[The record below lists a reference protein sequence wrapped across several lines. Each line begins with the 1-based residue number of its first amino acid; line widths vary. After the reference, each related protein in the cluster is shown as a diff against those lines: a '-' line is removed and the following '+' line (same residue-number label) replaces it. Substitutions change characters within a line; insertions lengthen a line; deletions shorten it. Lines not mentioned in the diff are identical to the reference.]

1 MKLYKHFLAETKE
14 EKTAVVT
21 YGRMNPPTIGHV
33 KLAKK
38 IHAEAR
44 RRKAEP
50 FIFLSPSQNA
60 KKDPLLSLIHI

>member
-1 MKLYKHFLAETKE
+1 MTNYRNFLAEAKQ

-38 IHAEAR
+38 SESGR
-44 RRKAEP
+44 CPEV
-50 FIFLSPSQNA
+50 Q
-60 KKDPLLSLIHI
+60 